1 MAAPLEGIRILD
13 WTMWQQ
19 GPVASAMLADLG
31 AEVIK
36 IEDSAG
42 GDAGRG
48 LMRQRGVSTALP
60 GGRNCYTEYTN
71 HNKKAITVNLKNP
84 HGREVVYRL
93 AAKSDVLV
101 QNFRKGV
108 ATRLGM
114 DYTTLSRYNP
124 RIICANAS
132 GYGPKG
138 PDSGEPSY
146 DYLALA
152 RSGMMTA
159 IGEEGMPPL
168 SMVGAVADQMGAV
181 MLAYGVMTALFVRER
196 TGVGQELDV
205 SILSA
210 MIALQGMH
218 VSTALLLNRQLP
230 GQERARAFNP
240 IYNHYRCQDGRWIAL
255 AHPQVAR
262 YWPALCRVLGIEELV
277 NDPRMAN
284 HEAMEKNCESLVAM
298 LDKIF
303 ATRTLDEWMKALKE
317 GGDFI
322 YSPVN
327 NVLDLARDPQVIA
340 NEYISELDHPVL
352 GKVKVVG
359 PPVVFSKTPGL
370 RGAEMRPAPELGQ
383 DTEEVLQEVGGYTWE
398 EITRL
403 REEQAI

>member
-1 MAAPLEGIRILD
+1 VTAPLEGIRVLD
-13 WTMWQQ
+13 WTIWQQ
-19 GPVASAMLADLG
+19 GPVASAMLADMG

-42 GDAGRG
+42 GDPGRG
-48 LMRQRGVSTALP
+48 LMRQRGISTELP

-71 HNKKAITVNLKNP
+71 HNKKSMTINLKSP
-84 HGREVVYRL
+84 RGREVAYRL
-93 AAKSDVLV
+93 VEKSDVFV

-108 ATRLGM
+108 AARLGM
-114 DYTTLSRYNP
+114 DYATLSRHNA

-138 PDSGEPSY
+138 PDSCEPSF

-152 RSGMMTA
+152 RSGIMTA
-159 IGEEGMPPL
+159 IGEAGMPPL
-168 SMVGAVADQMGAV
+168 SMVGGVADQMGAV
-181 MLAYGVMTALFVRER
+181 MLAYGIMTALFVRER

-218 VSTALLLNRQLP
+218 VATALLLKRQLP

-240 IYNHYRCQDGRWIAL
+240 IYNHYECRDGKWIAL
-255 AHPQVAR
+255 AHPQVTR
-262 YWPALCRVLGIEELV
+262 YWPALCRVLGIEEMI
-277 NDPRMAN
+277 NDPRMAS
-284 HEAMEKNCESLVAM
+284 HDAMEKNCESLVAK
-298 LDKIF
+298 LDRVF
-303 ATRTLDEWMKALKE
+303 ATRTRDEWMKALKE

-327 NVLDLARDPQVIA
+327 SVIDLSQDPQVIE
-340 NEYISELDHPVL
+340 NEYISDFDHPAL

-359 PPVVFSKTPGL
+359 LPVVFSKTPG
-370 RGAEMRPAPELGQ
+370 AITRPAPEYGQ
-383 DTEEVLQEVGGYTWE
+383 NTEEVLRDVCGYSWE
-398 EITRL
+398 EITCL
-403 REEQAI
+403 KEEQAI